1 MCEEASQGRWEKVS
15 PRSLSSFPLPTRR
28 GVSRPARGTALRGA
42 RPGALPVLGT
52 VQGAPGSLGKR
63 GVLWKVP
70 RRSGEPH
77 RELGASK
84 NEAGAVVN
92 DVLS

>member
-1 MCEEASQGRWEKVS
+1 MSRQGTRDGS
-15 PRSLSSFPLPTRR
+15 PCKALP
-28 GVSRPARGTALRGA
+28 GA

-52 VQGAPGSLGKR
+52 VQGTLGKR

-84 NEAGAVVN
+84 DEAEVVLD
-92 DVLS
+92 DVLV